1 MKRAVATNERDES
14 GQAAKTVADAI
25 YANLRRDLLNGKW
38 PPGSPLRSA
47 ALRLAYGVGISPLR
61 EALTRLVGDRL
72 VTVEGQ
78 RGFRVAP
85 VSLAEL
91 QDVMRLRADLEAMA
105 LRAAIERGDG
115 AWEEAI
121 RASFEAL
128 ADAPA
133 GRLPGSRHTR
143 PQPGCWSSRAA
154 HSAPANALS
163 PAQRCGRQRVRP
175 GPASPSPSGWWRRS
189 SSRPAAGP
197 AEAPRRR
204 QCDRRSWHRA
214 GAGRRQAGPAPGAG
228 GAPHKASRSR
238 G

>member
-105 LRAAIERGDG
+105 LRAAIDRGDV
-115 AWEEAI
+115 AWEETI
-121 RASFEAL
+121 RTAFEAL

-133 GRLPGSRHTR
+133 PGGDPEAWEARHAAFHRALVGACGSPWLQHFRGVLEDQSIRYRRLRARADTESGIRRDNLREHQDLMTAVLARDAAAAEALMRAHLGRTATM
-143 PQPGCWSSRAA
+143 AA
-154 HSAPANALS
+154 E
-163 PAQRCGRQRVRP
+163 
-175 GPASPSPSGWWRRS
+175 
-189 SSRPAAGP
+189 AAGLKP
-197 AEAPRRR
+197 
-204 QCDRRSWHRA
+204 
-214 GAGRRQAGPAPGAG
+214 
-228 GAPHKASRSR
+228 
-238 G
+238 

>member
-91 QDVMRLRADLEAMA
+91 QDVMRLRAYLEAMA

-115 AWEEAI
+115 AW
-121 RASFEAL
+121 
-128 ADAPA
+128 
-133 GRLPGSRHTR
+133 
-143 PQPGCWSSRAA
+143 
-154 HSAPANALS
+154 
-163 PAQRCGRQRVRP
+163 
-175 GPASPSPSGWWRRS
+175 
-189 SSRPAAGP
+189 
-197 AEAPRRR
+197 
-204 QCDRRSWHRA
+204 
-214 GAGRRQAGPAPGAG
+214 
-228 GAPHKASRSR
+228 
-238 G
+238 